1 MPDNQISGTD
11 ELMNLL
17 KPKVL
22 QETGTQRQLKI
33 VQDEMKLKDKILKN
47 DLRQEFK
54 HLKVRPNVL
63 DLKYNTHH
71 TEMYLCQEN
80 RIPVKKTID

>member
-1 MPDNQISGTD
+1 MPNNQISGTD

-47 DLRQEFK
+47 DLR
-54 HLKVRPNVL
+54 
-63 DLKYNTHH
+63 
-71 TEMYLCQEN
+71 
-80 RIPVKKTID
+80 